1 MGIGAM
7 CVVMLGFPLVSVL
20 LATLLLMSDGLSV
33 TPLVIVAVVVA
44 YVGRAWLGRVVPSPV
59 EPESD
64 SSATGS

>member
-44 YVGRAWLGRVVPSPV
+44 YVGRAWLGRFVQSPV
-59 EPESD
+59 EPERS
-64 SSATGS
+64 SSAAVS

>member
-44 YVGRAWLGRVVPSPV
+44 YVGRAWLDRGVSG
-59 EPESD
+59 
-64 SSATGS
+64 SSSSTTGA